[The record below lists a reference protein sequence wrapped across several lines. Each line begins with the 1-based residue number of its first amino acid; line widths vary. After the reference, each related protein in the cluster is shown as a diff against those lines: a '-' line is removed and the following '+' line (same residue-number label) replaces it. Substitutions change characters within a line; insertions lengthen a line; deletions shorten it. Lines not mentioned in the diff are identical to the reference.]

1 MLLQVLFLKLFLAI
15 CKLKTPQVYN
25 LNLLIFNLF
34 LNYILYLERIKRWD
48 DVDSES
54 ESEDEGE
61 ANLFNPFSKLNKN
74 KIKITN
80 VDEQSFKSIVSSTDL
95 LTSSGID
102 FAFRQAY
109 SMPSPNNQMDQNEK
123 VVGESSVLSRY
134 ITSTLVRGTAQ
145 ALCHEDHRFQS
156 TRVSI
161 LTAIYRNSRAEDDA
175 RLGTLVPLRLLITNS
190 LCETTH
196 DRLQRCRE
204 SVELSRRLELDTNE
218 IASRGMIGLDIQ
230 DACHTLVESST
241 LFSVVTNDTTATTPA
256 VPLEERSR
264 VAIKDHDFAVMEGN

>member
-1 MLLQVLFLKLFLAI
+1 MSI
-15 CKLKTPQVYN
+15 
-25 LNLLIFNLF
+25 
-34 LNYILYLERIKRWD
+34 ERIKRWD
-48 DVDSES
+48 DADSES

-61 ANLFNPFSKLNKN
+61 SNLFDPFSKLNKN
-74 KIKITN
+74 KIKIAN
-80 VDEQSFKSIVSSTDL
+80 VDEQSFKSIVKSTDL

-109 SMPSPNNQMDQNEK
+109 SLPSPNNQMGHNDK
-123 VVGESSVLSRY
+123 VGESSMLSRY

-156 TRVSI
+156 SRVSI

-175 RLGTLVPLRLLITNS
+175 RLGTLVPLRLLIANS

-196 DRLQRCRE
+196 DRLYRCRE
-204 SVELSRRLELDTNE
+204 SVEMSRRLELDTNE
-218 IASRGMIGLDIQ
+218 IASRGLIGLDIE
-230 DACHTLVESST
+230 DAFHTLAESST
-241 LFSVVTNDTTATTPA
+241 LFAVVTNDTTVTTPA

-264 VAIKDHDFAVMEGN
+264 VTIKDHDFAVMEGNNILLYLYFFNFLIYIYIYICSCYICNSY